1 MITLRPHQT
10 RAVAAM
16 QKHNKG
22 QLIKPT
28 GAGKTLTMIYD
39 TLRQFSEEVVF
50 EKEYNDFGDYVGA
63 TTNRKLIVVVAP
75 RILLAEQLSSEFLE
89 HITNAEVLHVHSGE
103 THHTSTTNP
112 ETIYEWV
119 CDNVDQHCLIFT
131 TYNSLPRLQEAEVYA
146 DTIYFDEA
154 HNSVKRNFF
163 PATEYFSANADRCYF
178 FTATRKTSLTPS
190 KPGMNDVDVYGN
202 IICRVSA
209 PELVDGG
216 YIVPPKVY
224 AHKSKTAD
232 ECGGCSYERDKHNL
246 IDIINTY
253 GMDKV
258 LVVSK
263 KTKDIIGLTTQ
274 TDFQLQMEE
283 MGYEVLHISSKF
295 GAFINNQKVDREVF
309 FDTLNA
315 YGKDV
320 GKKFVVLHFD
330 ILAEGLNISCLN
342 GVVFQRSTDYIKIL
356 QTVGRAIRM
365 DPRDSKGIREGA
377 ITPGA
382 VNTYSKKF
390 GLVVTPVFD
399 KVGISTATKINNCLD
414 TVFTHGELLDSVVRR

>member
-1 MITLRPHQT
+1 MSTTTMQIKLRPHQE
-10 RAVAAM
+10 RGDVAM
-16 QKHNKG
+16 QQHNLG
-22 QLIKPT
+22 QLIYPT
-28 GAGKTLTMIYD
+28 GGGKTLNMIMD
-39 TLRQFSEEVVF
+39 AVRQFQSI
-50 EKEYNDFGDYVGA
+50 
-63 TTNRKLIVVVAP
+63 TPQTIVVVAP

-89 HITNAEVLHVHSGE
+89 FITDPMVRILHVHSGE
-103 THHTSTTNP
+103 THHESTTNP
-112 ETIYEWV
+112 DVIYDWAV
-119 CDNVDQHCLIFT
+119 QTWKRHRIIFT
-131 TYNSLPRLQEAEVYA
+131 TYNSLNRIQESGIDV

-163 PATEYFSANADRCYF
+163 PATEHFSANANRCFF
-178 FTATRKTSLTPS
+178 FTATRKTSVTVG

-309 FDTLNA
+309 FNTLNA

-320 GKKFVVLHFD
+320 DKKFVVLHYD

-356 QTVGRAIRM
+356 QTVGRAVRL
-365 DPRDSKGIREGA
+365 DPRDSKGMREGT

-399 KVGISTATKINNCLD
+399 KVGISTASKINNCLD
-414 TVFTHGELLDSVVRR
+414 TVFTHGELLDSVTRK